1 MLARDLGRIRLVR
14 ASVGGWR
21 RHHCSSTRYLYT
33 AEQQRTL
40 HPFTRLPMSPLLAYD
55 MHDLAKATAE
65 SQKPPLVC
73 AAACRQPAPSFRHA
87 RLTFAVIEYSVLA
100 SHRPGLR
107 WRWWWLGFESG
118 SKNCIRDKPRPEH
131 PHPLP
136 RPVDPDC
143 RVEPKNMIGSQTPS
157 EALGIIPVSSGDE
170 YDLRH
175 SVFCPLVARTYR
187 QIGKYASPFSELRH
201 NYADRGLDAH
211 RDMGMERLGSRTA
224 YTLHCHIVVPCD
236 GGLEA
241 RLVVGEPPSSA
252 HERSGRTNP
261 VDMKPQGKLTT
272 YMVKPG
278 HLQLAASFPSSLSPR
293 RASPGVVGDSVAL
306 FACSHRLSAISHM
319 MELGPRKGE

>member
-1 MLARDLGRIRLVR
+1 MEKA
-14 ASVGGWR
+14 
-21 RHHCSSTRYLYT
+21 
-33 AEQQRTL
+33 
-40 HPFTRLPMSPLLAYD
+40 PLLLNKVPV
-55 MHDLAKATAE
+55 HSRTATHFA
-65 SQKPPLVC
+65 PLYASSDV
-73 AAACRQPAPSFRHA
+73 PAPRLRHA
-87 RLTFAVIEYSVLA
+87 RPGKSNCRKPKATV
-100 SHRPGLR
+100 GLR
-107 WRWWWLGFESG
+107 CGLPAACAILSARALHVRNILCLQVIDLVCVGVGGGWALNPGPKVASG
-118 SKNCIRDKPRPEH
+118 TSRGQNIPTPCRAFQGPA
-131 PHPLP
+131 
-136 RPVDPDC
+136 DPDC
-143 RVEPKNMIGSQTPS
+143 RVEPKNMIGSRTPS

-201 NYADRGLDAH
+201 NDADRGLDAH

-241 RLVVGEPPSSA
+241 RLVVGEQLSSA
-252 HERSGRTNP
+252 HERSGRTGP

-278 HLQLAASFPSSLSPR
+278 HLQLAAGFQSSLSPR
-293 RASPGVVGDSVAL
+293 RASPGVVGHSVAL